1 MQKARRQAF
10 TRRCIALRPLV
21 GTWFQ
26 VLFHSPP
33 GVLFISFAHATGSLS
48 VAEKYLALDGGPP
61 EFTPGS
67 TSPALL
73 GCQSEE
79 DPRISLTGLSPSVVA
94 LSRAI
99 QLSWIFVTLP
109 GLRRAPR
116 LIPRPRLRNA
126 CGLGTQPVWADSLSL
141 AATQEVASL
150 SVPGG
155 T

>member
-48 VAEKYLALDGGPP
+48 VAEEYLALDGGPP
-61 EFTPGS
+61 EFTPAFPR
-67 TSPALL
+67 PALL
-73 GCQSEE
+73 GFQPEE
-79 DPRISLTGLSPSVVA
+79 DPRISRTGLSPSVAA
-94 LSRAI
+94 LSRAV
-99 QLSWIFVTLP
+99 QLSWIFVTLSD
-109 GLRRAPR
+109 LRRDPR
-116 LIPRPRLRNA
+116 LVPRPRLRNA
-126 CGLGTQPVWADSLSL
+126 CGLDTQPVWAHSLSL
-141 AATQEVASL
+141 AATEEVASL
-150 SVPGG
+150 SFPGG